1 MWYFL
6 QTAEYQ
12 FKIIKS
18 FFKYDVSSFNG
29 LKLFSSHDTF
39 TQSTL
44 PLNVEHRTAA
54 KQRKAPLAVHLLA
67 QLECVDV
74 QQVFYVPGGQIDG
87 LVNAMLQDRRLPCF
101 MAVHEAG
108 AAFMA
113 DGACRSSGK
122 PSAALSIGG
131 PGAGNMITAAMTA
144 AADRAPIIFIT
155 GEVPTFLQGMGAFQH
170 NGPDGSFVR
179 RMFEAAGCLSFQISQ
194 PSDLIKACRSFKG
207 HIDSGKSR
215 PMHLSIP
222 CDLAMTDM
230 PEPDPGFELK
240 DFTEQHLI
248 HLFEKKSCNSD
259 TGHRS
264 ISKAALWIGKDIPP
278 ADLKTWQSI
287 TGAYRIPVIATMESS
302 GYLADF
308 DETLR
313 CGVFGYAG
321 HPEAYDLM
329 CDPELELLIIHGVEF
344 NERNTWLWSS
354 SIWHPDRRVIVIGSE
369 ALISWPAPLDLATS
383 IHTSV
388 SNAMKIITDGFTEIA
403 FQIAQDHK
411 SPKSSYSFIRDRYTS
426 IDHLTDDNLTSL
438 TLAGALERLCDVIPP
453 NMHVFTDA
461 GDHRYFTS
469 FIFSRKP
476 HRYLHGAAQTA
487 PMGWAIGAGI
497 GAGLSRPEIRSLV
510 ITGDGCMLMH
520 GMETATAVRYQASV
534 TFLLVDNGSYGKISR
549 RFSAMGHTGT
559 DHPGM
564 LAEVDWPLF
573 CQAVAMPF
581 AIIADMQELMP
592 AWEASMNCSGPFI
605 IILKVSPDEPYP
617 NPASVFSSTIP
628 SFIDHCQQNIK
639 SSGWPLKNIP
649 S

>member
-1 MWYFL
+1 MSMLLVEELIAAGVQEIFY
-6 QTAEYQ
+6 
-12 FKIIKS
+12 
-18 FFKYDVSSFNG
+18 
-29 LKLFSSHDTF
+29 
-39 TQSTL
+39 L
-44 PLNVEHRTAA
+44 PGAHIYR
-54 KQRKAPLAVHLLA
+54 LLRA
-67 QLECVDV
+67 ILE
-74 QQVFYVPGGQIDG
+74 DG
-87 LVNAMLQDRRLPCF
+87 RLRCF
-101 MAVHEAG
+101 MATHEAG
-108 AAFMA
+108 AAYMA
-113 DGACRSSGK
+113 DGVCRLYGR
-122 PSAALSIGG
+122 PSAVLTIGG
-131 PGAGNMITAAMTA
+131 PGAGNMITAALTA
-144 AADRAPIIFIT
+144 ATDWIPVIFIT
-155 GEVPTFLQGMGAFQH
+155 GDAPSILHQYGAFQH
-170 NGPDGSFVR
+170 AGPGGSMIR
-179 RMFEAAGCLSFQISQ
+179 SIFEATG
-194 PSDLIKACRSFKG
+194 CRSFRIEEAMDFQQAF
-207 HIDSGKSR
+207 HWFRQQRAYDDVC
-215 PMHLSIP
+215 PLHLSVP
-222 CDLAMTDM
+222 CDLAGLSMRRYHANNTVPISM
-230 PEPDPGFELK
+230 SPKPIYLHE
-240 DFTEQHLI
+240 
-248 HLFEKKSCNSD
+248 
-259 TGHRS
+259 RS
-264 ISKAALWIGKDIPP
+264 PQSLNQQKITKAALWVGKHISP

-369 ALISWPAPLDLATS
+369 AHISWPAPLDLATS

-403 FQIAQDHK
+403 FQIVQDHR
-411 SPKSSYSFIRDRYTS
+411 SPKSSSSFIRDRYTS
-426 IDHLTDDNLTSL
+426 NDHLTDDNLTSL
-438 TLAGALERLCDVIPP
+438 TLAGALQRLCDVIPP

-605 IILKVSPDEPYP
+605 IILNVSPDEPYP